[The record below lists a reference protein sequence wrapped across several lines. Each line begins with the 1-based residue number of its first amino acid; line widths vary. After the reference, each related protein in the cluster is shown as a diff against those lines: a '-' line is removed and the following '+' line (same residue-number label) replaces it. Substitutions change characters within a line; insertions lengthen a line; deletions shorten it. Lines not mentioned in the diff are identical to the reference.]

1 MHVVDSR
8 HVRDSTDVLYLHS
21 LDFMHLSVTMKTLTG
36 MIPILHS
43 PGLMMPGQLGP
54 ISLVLTESFKMRF
67 TLTCTKPEQS
77 AFLIVTQHSAVMAT

>member
-1 MHVVDSR
+1 MHSFSSR
-8 HVRDSTDVLYLHS
+8 YITHGTDVLYLHS
-21 LDFMHLSVTMKTLTG
+21 WDFMQLSVRIKTLTG

-43 PGLMMPGQLGP
+43 PGLIMPGQLGP

-77 AFLIVTQHSAVMAT
+77 SLCVVTQQIAALAT